1 MADPDGAKLDLRTVF
16 VKGVSFD
23 SNDKDF
29 EEALSNIGP
38 LRKCFLLKGAG
49 KNHKVYLVTGLVY
62 RGNCNSCE
70 PPASFTRTSKLQQHS
85 LNQYDIRLLQ
95 GCGFAT
101 FALKEDAKRA
111 IEELSGH
118 NLGGR
123 TIQVLKTSQLQD

>member
-49 KNHKVYLVTGLVY
+49 KNHKVYLVAGLVH
-62 RGNCNSCE
+62 RGNSNSCE
-70 PPASFTRTSKLQQHS
+70 PPASFTRSCKLKQYS
-85 LNQYDIRLLQ
+85 LNQYNI
-95 GCGFAT
+95 
-101 FALKEDAKRA
+101 
-111 IEELSGH
+111 
-118 NLGGR
+118 
-123 TIQVLKTSQLQD
+123 

>member
-49 KNHKVYLVTGLVY
+49 KNHKVYLVAALYIEATATHASPL
-62 RGNCNSCE
+62 
-70 PPASFTRTSKLQQHS
+70 PASRG
-85 LNQYDIRLLQ
+85 LLT
-95 GCGFAT
+95 CSNIA
-101 FALKEDAKRA
+101 
-111 IEELSGH
+111 
-118 NLGGR
+118 
-123 TIQVLKTSQLQD
+123 